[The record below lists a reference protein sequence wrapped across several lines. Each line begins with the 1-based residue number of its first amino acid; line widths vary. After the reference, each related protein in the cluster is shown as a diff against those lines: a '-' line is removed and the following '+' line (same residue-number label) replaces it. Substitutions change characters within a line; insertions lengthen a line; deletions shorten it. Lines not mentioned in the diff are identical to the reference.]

1 MRVTV
6 CELPHES
13 AALARAWGAL
23 CEHTA
28 RNAPD
33 LVLLP
38 EFAMLDPIWEAEERD
53 PIAWAAIEAISNRQL
68 ERLGDLGAAWVV
80 ATRPASG
87 DGRWVNQGYLR
98 GEEGLAPLRSKLFL
112 PNEPGN
118 REARWFDRGDSAFP
132 VFRAGALSFGLSI
145 CTELWAV
152 ETWVDYSAAGAH
164 AILTPRATAAATVGN
179 WMALGRVAAMR
190 SGAYS
195 ISSNR
200 VDSSGACGGV
210 GWVISPTGEVLART
224 SPGAPFATVEIDL
237 TAPAE
242 ARKGYPGYVFREAP
256 ALTA

>member
-1 MRVTV
+1 VTV

-13 AALARAWGAL
+13 AALARAWEAL

-38 EFAMLDPIWEAEERD
+38 EFAMLDAVWEVEERD
-53 PIAWAAIEAISNRQL
+53 PTTWTAIEAISDRQL
-68 ERLGDLGAAWVV
+68 ERLGELGAGWVV
-80 ATRPASG
+80 ATRPASR
-87 DGRWVNQGYLR
+87 DGHLLNQGYLR
-98 GEEGLAPLRSKLFL
+98 GEAGLAPLRSKFFL
-112 PNEPGN
+112 PNQPGN
-118 REARWFDRGDSAFP
+118 WEARWFDRGDPAFP
-132 VFRAGALSFGLSI
+132 VFQAGELSFGLSI

-152 ETWVDYSAAGAH
+152 ETWVGYSAAEAH

-200 VDSSGACGGV
+200 VDASGACGGV

-237 TAPAE
+237 TAPAA
-242 ARKGYPGYVFREAP
+242 ARRGYPGYVFREPP